1 MLRTLLTA
9 LIALTA
15 LPALTAVAEAEEP
28 APFVAE
34 GKIREVTGPGRSR
47 AMLVTDDKRSFTLES
62 ASAGLREELVRL
74 SGVRVRLRAQ
84 ARAEGTPEGVPLQVE
99 AYDILDVGGGVVPT
113 VGQIALLETSTERRL
128 VFVTEDGRA
137 SLLPKT
143 WTDRLV
149 SHVGAKI
156 WLVGQ
161 REKDELRVKRFSI
174 LRVPARGGAP
184 KASSP

>member
-1 MLRTLLTA
+1 MLRSMLTA
-9 LIALTA
+9 LALVGA
-15 LPALTAVAEAEEP
+15 LPTAAAAQDP
-28 APFVAE
+28 APYLAE

-47 AMLVTDDKRSFTLES
+47 AMLVTDDRRSFTLES
-62 ASAGLREELVRL
+62 ESAALREELVRL

-84 ARAEGTPEGVPLQVE
+84 PRATDAPEGVPLQVE
-99 AYDILDVGGGVVPT
+99 AYEILDVGGGVVPT
-113 VGQIALLETSTERRL
+113 IGHLALLEAGTERRL
-128 VFVTEDGRA
+128 IFVTEDGRA

-161 REKDELRVKRFSI
+161 KDKDELRVKRFSI
-174 LRVPARGGAP
+174 LRVPPKGAATPP
-184 KASSP
+184 KGP